1 MPNYT
6 KLHQI
11 LDGIMKSEQPPT
23 PTRLH
28 VVLSKKNHLTDNS
41 FNCHDADEPKH
52 DATGVKAYLDRKK
65 TPKPTV
71 GHY

>member
-1 MPNYT
+1 MELWNQNN
-6 KLHQI
+6 LQH
-11 LDGIMKSEQPPT
+11 PPDCMWCY
-23 PTRLH
+23 L
-28 VVLSKKNHLTDNS
+28 KNHLTDNS